1 MKVTNPQKTFK
12 KGRLDKTIGHIKM
25 KVISDLRSRA
35 ITKVVKEQLEP
46 EVKPATHD
54 PTSYIKLN
62 KLVTSLKVIT
72 SKKGSD

>member
-1 MKVTNPQKTFK
+1 MV
-12 KGRLDKTIGHIKM
+12 GHIKM
-25 KVISDLRSRA
+25 KGISDLRSKS
-35 ITKVVKEQLEP
+35 ITKVVKEQPEP